1 MLDALRRRFD
11 VIYTRVKSLRE
22 GDAYSTL
29 RNNREFEAACL
40 SVSGFLDAVVPLI
53 DGPDSVLLAAL
64 PQIRARAAAQNAR
77 VRQLSLGGLSTFAEI
92 AETRRAA
99 AANMLVRM
107 ATVLGLIFAGLAVL
121 SLSLLR
127 LIRLGEERAET
138 LRRTGVRL
146 RTIVEMQ
153 RALAHKREELG
164 TFHELDETFHQTMI
178 AAVGFPGLHRLI
190 RSRSGHLNR
199 VRRLNMWDDTK
210 IGRIIDDHNGVIAGL
225 ETRDPDKAEAAI
237 RKHLGQTIATL
248 DTLRAQH
255 GAYFKD

>member
-1 MLDALRRRFD
+1 MNGAGLFSDLMQHLGGDATAPSSAAARTLDALRRRIISLDLPPDTVLSRSELAREYD
-11 VIYTRVKSLRE
+11 VSQTPVRDALQRLEAEGLVEIFPQSRTVVTRIDADKIAEAVFLR
-22 GDAYSTL
+22 
-29 RNNREFEAACL
+29 
-40 SVSGFLDAVVPLI
+40 
-53 DGPDSVLLAAL
+53 
-64 PQIRARAAAQNAR
+64 RAIE
-77 VRQLSLGGLSTFAEI
+77 VEVMRQLAPVIDDALLS
-92 AETRRAA
+92 
-99 AANMLVRM
+99 
-107 ATVLGLIFAGLAVL
+107 
-121 SLSLLR
+121 
-127 LIRLGEERAET
+127 
-138 LRRTGVRL
+138 RL

-210 IGRIIDDHNGVIAGL
+210 IGRIIDDHTGVIAGL